1 MQREYTSS
9 SALST
14 YLPLIP
20 LSGYPQPRSEVVMRY
35 TSESDIMNEYDCC
48 TYAREGRQSVGQ
60 PVGLWAVGCG
70 LWVVGGCG
78 LWTVGADS
86 EAKVRHDTQSLTHSL
101 SLIVTHCHSLTR
113 SLSLTVTHS
122 MISPLTHSHCVSDLT
137 FYR

>member
-1 MQREYTSS
+1 
-9 SALST
+9 
-14 YLPLIP
+14 
-20 LSGYPQPRSEVVMRY
+20 MRY

-78 LWTVGADS
+78 RWTVGADS
-86 EAKVRHDTQSLTHSL
+86 EAKVRRHDAHSLTHCHSL
-101 SLIVTHCHSLTR
+101 SLIVTHSLAHCHSQ
-113 SLSLTVTHS
+113 S
-122 MISPLTHSHCVSDLT
+122 LTHSHYVSDLT